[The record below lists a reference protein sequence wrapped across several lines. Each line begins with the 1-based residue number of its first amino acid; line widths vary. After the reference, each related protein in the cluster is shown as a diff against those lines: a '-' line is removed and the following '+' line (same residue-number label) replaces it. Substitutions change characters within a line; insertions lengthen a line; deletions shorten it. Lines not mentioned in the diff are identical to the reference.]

1 MATTSTLS
9 AQARTA
15 KGTGNSQRLRR
26 NGQIPA
32 SLYGLNQEP
41 VTLTLNADA
50 AMPILLAGAH
60 DVDIDLDGNVEMTMI
75 REVQWDT
82 FLTHV
87 LHVDLQRID
96 PTARIEVNI
105 AIDTRGQVNEGVM
118 DVQLHSLTVECPPF
132 DVPANFSVRLG
143 SLRIDDTVTVSDLT
157 LPEGVTT
164 EVPGD
169 TVVLR
174 INAIQDIDLD
184 DIVQED
190 ISAGAQPEVIG
201 AKAEEDDE

>member
-1 MATTSTLS
+1 MYGLGQDAVKLSLS
-9 AQARTA
+9 ADR
-15 KGTGNSQRLRR
+15 
-26 NGQIPA
+26 
-32 SLYGLNQEP
+32 
-41 VTLTLNADA
+41 
-50 AMPILLAGAH
+50 AMPVLLAGAH
-60 DVDIDLDGNVEMTMI
+60 VVNVDLGGNVEMTMI

-82 FLTHV
+82 FLTTV

-105 AIDTRGQVNEGVM
+105 AIDTRGQVSEGVL
-118 DVQLHSLTVECPPF
+118 DVQMHSLTVECPPF

-143 SLRIDDTVTVSDLT
+143 SMRIDDTVTVSDLE
-157 LPEGVTT
+157 LPEGATT

-174 INAIQDIDLD
+174 INAVQEI

-190 ISAGAQPEVIG
+190 ASAGAQPEVIG
-201 AKAEEDDE
+201 AKDEEEGEE

>member
-9 AQARTA
+9 AEVRTA
-15 KGTGNSQRLRR
+15 LGTSNSQRLRM

-32 SLYGLNQEP
+32 SMYGLGQDA
-41 VTLTLNADA
+41 VKLSLSADR
-50 AMPILLAGAH
+50 AMPVLLAGAH
-60 DVDIDLDGNVEMTMI
+60 VVNVDLGGNVDMTMI

-82 FLTHV
+82 FLTTV

-105 AIDTRGQVNEGVM
+105 AIDTRGQVSEGVL
-118 DVQLHSLTVECPPF
+118 DVQMHSLTVECPPF

-143 SLRIDDTVTVSDLT
+143 SMRIDDTVTVSDLE
-157 LPEGVTT
+157 LPEGATT

-174 INAIQDIDLD
+174 INAVQEI

-190 ISAGAQPEVIG
+190 ASAGAQPEVIG
-201 AKAEEDDE
+201 AKDEEEGEE

>member
-9 AQARTA
+9 AQVRTA
-15 KGTGNSQRLRR
+15 LGTGNSQRLRR
-26 NGQIPA
+26 SGQIPA
-32 SLYGLNQEP
+32 SLYGLGQDP
-41 VTLTLNADA
+41 VKLSLRAND
-50 AMPILLAGAH
+50 AMPVLLAGAH
-60 DVDIDLDGNVEMTMI
+60 VVDVNLDGNVEMTMI

-82 FLTHV
+82 FLTSV

-105 AIDTRGQVNEGVM
+105 AIDTRGQVNEGVL

-143 SLRIDDTVTVSDLT
+143 SLRIDDTVTVADLT
-157 LPEGVTT
+157 LPEGATT

-169 TVVLR
+169 TIVLR
-174 INAIQDIDLD
+174 INVVQDIDIDLVQD
-184 DIVQED
+184 DM
-190 ISAGAQPEVIG
+190 SAGVQPEVIG
-201 AKAEEDDE
+201 AKADEDDE